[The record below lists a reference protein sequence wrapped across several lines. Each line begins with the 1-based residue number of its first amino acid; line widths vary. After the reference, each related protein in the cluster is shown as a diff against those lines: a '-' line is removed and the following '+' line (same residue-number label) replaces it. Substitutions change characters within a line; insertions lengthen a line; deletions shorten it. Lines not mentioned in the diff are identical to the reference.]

1 MRPVL
6 ACLAAIGLSATHVAA
21 QDADHGSA
29 LFQTHCASCHGATAE
44 GQGPL
49 APALVLQ
56 PTNLAALAASNGGE
70 FPLERVLK
78 RIDGTDPLVSHG
90 SPMPVYG
97 YFFEGEDAALKTEA
111 GQPILTSQPI
121 LVSEPIADLV
131 AYLMSLQK

>member
-1 MRPVL
+1 MRHAFACLTLLSLSALPVL
-6 ACLAAIGLSATHVAA
+6 A
-21 QDADHGSA
+21 QDVDQGRA
-29 LFQTHCASCHGATAE
+29 LFQTHCATCHGADAK

-49 APALVLQ
+49 AGALLLQ
-56 PTNLAALAASNGGE
+56 PPDLTGLSSRHAGV

-97 YFFEGEDAALKTEA
+97 PYFEGVANTPMKLPS
-111 GQPILTSQPI
+111 GQPV

-131 AYLMSLQK
+131 GYLQSVQVSD

>member
-1 MRPVL
+1 MRRVL
-6 ACLAAIGLSATHVAA
+6 AGLTLIVLTAAPVMA
-21 QDADHGSA
+21 QDVDHGRA
-29 LFQTHCASCHGATAE
+29 LFQTHCATCHGADAK

-49 APALVLQ
+49 AGALVLQ
-56 PTNLAALAASNGGE
+56 PIDLTALESRNGGS

-97 YFFEGEDAALKTEA
+97 PYFEGVANTPMKLPS
-111 GQPILTSQPI
+111 GQPM

-131 AYLMSLQK
+131 GYLMSVQAGN

>member
-1 MRPVL
+1 MRRVL
-6 ACLAAIGLSATHVAA
+6 AGLTLIALTATPVMA
-21 QDADHGSA
+21 QDVDHGRA
-29 LFQTHCASCHGATAE
+29 LFQTHCANCHGADAK

-49 APALVLQ
+49 AGALVLQ
-56 PTNLAALAASNGGE
+56 PIDLTALASRNGGG

-97 YFFEGEDAALKTEA
+97 PYFEGVANTPMKLPS
-111 GQPILTSQPI
+111 GQPM

-131 AYLMSLQK
+131 GYLQSVQSGD

>member
-1 MRPVL
+1 MRRS
-6 ACLAAIGLSATHVAA
+6 IGCFVAFCLSAMPLAA
-21 QDADHGSA
+21 QDVDQGRA
-29 LFQTHCASCHGATAE
+29 LFQTHCANCHGGDAD
-44 GQGPL
+44 GLGPL

-56 PTNLAALAASNGGE
+56 PSNLTELSAKNDGE

-97 YFFEGEDAALKTEA
+97 PYFEGVANTPMKLPT
-111 GQPILTSQPI
+111 GQPM

-131 AYLMSLQK
+131 GYLMSVQVD

>member
-1 MRPVL
+1 MRHVL
-6 ACLAAIGLSATHVAA
+6 AGLTLIALTAAPAMA
-21 QDADHGSA
+21 QGVDQGRA
-29 LFQTHCASCHGATAE
+29 LFQTHCATCHGADAK

-49 APALVLQ
+49 AGALVLQ
-56 PTNLAALAASNGGE
+56 PIDLTALASGNGGE

-97 YFFEGEDAALKTEA
+97 PYFEGVANTPMKLSS
-111 GQPILTSQPI
+111 GQPM

-131 AYLMSLQK
+131 GYLQSVQGAN

>member
-1 MRPVL
+1 MRHVL
-6 ACLAAIGLSATHVAA
+6 AGLTLLAVTAAPLAA
-21 QDADHGSA
+21 QDVDHGRA
-29 LFQTHCASCHGATAE
+29 LFQTHCATCHGADAK

-49 APALVLQ
+49 AGALVLQ
-56 PTNLAALAASNGGE
+56 PVDLTTLASRHGGV

-97 YFFEGEDAALKTEA
+97 PYFEGVANTAMKLPS
-111 GQPILTSQPI
+111 GQPV

-131 AYLMSLQK
+131 GYLQSVQSAE